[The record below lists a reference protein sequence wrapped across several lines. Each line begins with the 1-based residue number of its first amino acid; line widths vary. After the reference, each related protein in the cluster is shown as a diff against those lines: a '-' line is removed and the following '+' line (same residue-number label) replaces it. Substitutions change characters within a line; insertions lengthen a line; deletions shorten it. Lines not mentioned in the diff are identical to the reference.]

1 LHHPQQHPEQAA
13 VKQELI
19 AALTSEPVRSVVLAI
34 GDAVAEIGAEAF
46 DRQAAAQ
53 TAGDAAGAAAAGWPE
68 LLPTLLQLAGG
79 AATTNPACVEAA
91 LAVVADLADPAI
103 GQLAPHLG
111 SLHALINRAL
121 SGGGAEGA
129 ATPAASGDVQAAA
142 LRAMV
147 NVVAAL
153 SEDEGGTASGLS
165 TAQRKEAR
173 DSFQAL
179 VPQALAAL
187 GRALSAGDEDVAQEL
202 LELFVALADAE
213 PRFLRKHLPEAV
225 DAMLAVASADQ
236 LEPAT
241 RSLAAEFAVTLAEAR
256 DKAPGMVRR
265 LPNFAGRLFEAL
277 MGFLLDVEDDKLW
290 HAAESAGA
298 ADGSAQHEDEGHGE
312 LFDGGQEYLDRAAI
326 ALGGKAL
333 LPAAGALLPA
343 WLGDAQDWRKRHA
356 ALICLAQIAEGCE
369 RQMREQ
375 LEPLVAMCL
384 AGLRDPH
391 PKVRWAACQALGQM
405 CTDLGPDLQEA
416 AGDRVLP
423 ALIAAMEDFDHPR
436 VQAHASA
443 VVVNFSEGADP
454 TKMAPHLDAL
464 LSQLIALLRNG
475 KRLVQEGALTAMA
488 SVADASQSQFDKYYA
503 HVMPLLS
510 AVLTQAAGREHRLLR
525 AKALECVSLVGMA
538 VGRERFRAD
547 AGAVMAYLSQLHS
560 SELEADDPTQGYM
573 LQAGARLCKALG
585 AEFVPYLSVVM
596 PPLLRAAAQEPDV
609 RVDDA
614 NDENGLDEDGDED
627 EDVERIPFGDK
638 VLTIRTSVLEEKATA
653 CAMLCCYLDELKEG
667 FLPYVQPVA
676 DLMLPLLRFYFHEEV
691 RRSAVHCL
699 PQLLS
704 AACRAVAAGAPGADP
719 ALPPRLL
726 AAFWPALVAALSKEP
741 DADIQ
746 SQMLESLA
754 EMVELT
760 GEPGAGAGAAGGAA
774 SGAAGGATGGAG
786 VLSEAEVGA
795 AFAAISQAFDSAEA
809 RRRQRQTRQQAEDF
823 DEEEL
828 EALQQENEA
837 EEDLFDNVS
846 TAVGAFLK
854 KFGDAVLPLVETLMP
869 KIAPLLDR
877 SRPDEERRIAMCI
890 VDDLL
895 EHSPAG
901 REKYAAQVL
910 PVMLDALLSAHGDLR
925 QCSAYGVGVSARL
938 APAALAPHAA
948 LAAQRLL
955 AVVSHGEARNSD
967 NEMASDNAAAA
978 LGALLEG
985 CGGGGAAAG
994 NGAAGA
1000 GALALPADAAAAV
1013 AEAWV
1018 RYLPLRA
1025 DAIEAQREH
1034 ERLARLLEVSFFFRA
1049 RERSASERSA
1059 RASAAAAAAARSKD

>member
-1 LHHPQQHPEQAA
+1 
-13 VKQELI
+13 
-19 AALTSEPVRSVVLAI
+19 LTAEPTRNVVLGV
-34 GDAVAEIGAEAF
+34 GDAIAEISAEAF
-46 DRQAAAQ
+46 DRAAAAAA
-53 TAGDAAGAAAAGWPE
+53 AGDAAGAQAAGWPE

-79 AATTNPACVEAA
+79 ASSSSSAVEAS
-91 LAVVADLADPAI
+91 LAIVADLAEPAI
-103 GQLAPHLG
+103 GQLAPHLAA
-111 SLHALINRAL
+111 LHALIGAAL
-121 SGGGAEGA
+121 SSSGGDAPTA
-129 ATPAASGDVQAAA
+129 TTATPNGDVQAAA

-153 SEDEGGTASGLS
+153 SDDNDDGSSGLTTS
-165 TAQRKEAR
+165 QRKQAR
-173 DSFQAL
+173 ESFQAL
-179 VPQALAAL
+179 IPAALGAL
-187 GRALSAGDEDVAQEL
+187 GRALSSGDEAVAQEL

-225 DAMLAVASADQ
+225 DAMLSVAGAEQ
-236 LEPAT
+236 LEPPT

-277 MGFLLDVEDDKLW
+277 MGFLLDIEDDPLW
-290 HAAESAGA
+290 HSAESAGA
-298 ADGSAQHEDEGHGE
+298 ADGAAQHEDEGHGE

-333 LPAAGALLPA
+333 LPAAGTLLPA
-343 WLGDAQDWRKRHA
+343 WLSDASDWRKRHA

-369 RQMREQ
+369 KQMRAQ
-375 LEPLVAMCL
+375 LEPLVGMCL
-384 AGLRDPH
+384 AGLQDPH
-391 PKVRWAACQALGQM
+391 AKVRWAACQALGQM

-423 ALIAAMEDFDHPR
+423 ALIAAMENFEHPR

-454 TKMAPHLDAL
+454 QRMAPHLDSL
-464 LSQLIALLRNG
+464 ISQLIALLRNG

-488 SVADASQSQFDKYYA
+488 SVADASQEQFDKYYA

-510 AVLTQAAGREHRLLR
+510 AVLTQASGREHRLLR

-547 AGAVMAYLSQLHS
+547 AGAVMAYLSQLHA
-560 SELEADDPTQGYM
+560 SELEPDDPTAAYM

-585 AEFVPYLSVVM
+585 PEFIPYLSVVM
-596 PPLLRAAAQEPDV
+596 PPLLKAAAQEPDV

-614 NDENGLDEDGDED
+614 ADAEAAAADGAADD
-627 EDVERIPFGDK
+627 DDDDVERIPFGDK

-704 AACRAVAAGAPGADP
+704 AAARASAASAPGSDP
-719 ALPPRLL
+719 ALAPRLL
-726 AAFWPALVAALSKEP
+726 SAFWPALVSALSKEP

-754 EMVELT
+754 EMVEL
-760 GEPGAGAGAAGGAA
+760 
-774 SGAAGGATGGAG
+774 
-786 VLSEAEVGA
+786 SEIGSLPQSEVSSAFSAIAA
-795 AFAAISQAFDSAEA
+795 AFDGAEA
-809 RRRQRQTRQQAEDF
+809 RRAQRQGRQQAEDF

-828 EALQQENEA
+828 EALQAENEA
-837 EEDLFDNVS
+837 EEDLYDSVS

-854 KFGDAVLPLVETLMP
+854 KYGDGVLPYVESLMP
-869 KIAPLLDR
+869 KVAPLLDR

-895 EHSPAG
+895 EHSAAG
-901 REKYAAQVL
+901 RAKYGQQVVPL
-910 PVMLDALLSAHGDLR
+910 MVEALLSPHSDLR
-925 QCSAYGVGVSARL
+925 QCSAYGVGVAARL
-938 APAALAPHAA
+938 APEALAPHVG

-955 AVVSHGEARNSD
+955 AVVSHADARSSD
-967 NEMASDNAAAA
+967 NEMASDNAASA
-978 LGALLEG
+978 LGALLE
-985 CGGGGAAAG
+985 APP
-994 NGAAGA
+994 
-1000 GALALPADAAAAV
+1000 ALAVSAEVAAAV

-1018 RYLPLRA
+1018 GYLPLKA
-1025 DAIEAQREH
+1025 DAVEAQREH
-1034 ERLARLLEVSFFFRA
+1034 ERLARLLEVSFFGFGGGVFFLRVFASDARRRATTSERRA
-1049 RERSASERSA
+1049 RPTTTPTMMTIRGSKTMRTDARWAASLSPA
-1059 RASAAAAAAARSKD
+1059 GKWGPLFFPLIA